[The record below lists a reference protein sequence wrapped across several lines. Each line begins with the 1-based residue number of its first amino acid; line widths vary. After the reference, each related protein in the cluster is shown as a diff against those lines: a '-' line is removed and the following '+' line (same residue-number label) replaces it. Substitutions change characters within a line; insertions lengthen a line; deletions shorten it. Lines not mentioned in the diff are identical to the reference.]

1 MKINLEKIKN
11 ILAPHEEIGAIEI
24 NNRVVKA
31 FYFSNNDKLKIKS
44 SAILPV
50 PNSTINNGCVQNE
63 AALIKVLIDLRKALN
78 KHKKVSPYIILS
90 LPSQNFFTSVLS
102 IPQLSDK
109 SNLEEAIKLNLRL
122 RSPIPL
128 ENAYLD
134 WENIEDNT
142 LINAQMVFAA
152 IGDKVNIDKYL
163 FCLAKA
169 GFKVIAVEKPAL
181 GILRFIKH
189 FSVPQNYYLVAN
201 IDRDG
206 IDLVVS
212 QNNSLIFYDF
222 NSLSEVAKYDLNDNL
237 SNNDFMIFLNKKIG
251 QVVNFCQARQSECLK
266 KFFLFSIIPEIKN
279 ELIQNLATNFSLEPI
294 SLKND
299 DLIKISEEWYS
310 VMGTAIR
317 GTIPRNQDKIV
328 SLMQTGT
335 EKDYTQTQLINYISL
350 WTKISC
356 TVFIALI
363 LILNGLFTMFF
374 HPVEVSQIEK
384 NKLVPSDHKIL
395 NDKVKILEAKADLY
409 NNESIKILNIVS
421 KKTSWETK
429 MDFVSSLAKKN
440 QINILKIFISNESR
454 TVTLQGSSP
463 SQNQISNFKDDLEGT
478 KNFTNITSPL
488 ESISSD
494 GDNYYFSI
502 KFNL

>member
-1 MKINLEKIKN
+1 MKINLQKIKN
-11 ILAPHEEIGAIEI
+11 ILAPQEEIGAIEI
-24 NNRVVKA
+24 NNRVVKG
-31 FYFSNNDKLKIKS
+31 FYFSNSENLKIKS
-44 SAILPV
+44 SAILPL
-50 PNSTINNGCVQNE
+50 PNSTINNGYVQNE
-63 AALIKVLIDLRKALN
+63 AALIKTLTELHKALN
-78 KHKKVSPYIILS
+78 KNHKVSPYIILS
-90 LPSQNFFTSVLS
+90 LPAQNFYTSVLS
-102 IPQLSDK
+102 IPKLSDS

-128 ENAYLD
+128 ESAYLD
-134 WENIEDNT
+134 WENIEDNS
-142 LINAQMVFAA
+142 LVNAQMVFAA
-152 IGDKVNIDKYL
+152 IGDKINIDKYL
-163 FCLAKA
+163 VCLAKA
-169 GFKVIAVEKPAL
+169 GFKVLAVEKPAL
-181 GILRFIKH
+181 GILRFIKY
-189 FSVPQNYYLVAN
+189 FSVPENYYLVAN

-206 IDLVVS
+206 IDLIVS
-212 QNNSLIFYDF
+212 RNNSLIFYDF
-222 NSLSEVAKYDLNDNL
+222 NNLSEVAKYDLDNNL
-237 SNNDFMIFLNKKIG
+237 SNADFNIFLNKKVG
-251 QVVNFCQARQSECLK
+251 QVVNFCQARQNECLK

-279 ELIQNLATNFSLEPI
+279 ELIQSLSVNFSLEP
-294 SLKND
+294 LALMNN

-335 EKDYTQTQLINYISL
+335 EKDYVQTQAIHYISL
-350 WTKISC
+350 WTKISF
-356 TVFIALI
+356 TIFASLVLI
-363 LILNGLFTMFF
+363 CYGLFTMFF
-374 HPVEVSQIEK
+374 NPVEISQIEG
-384 NKLVPSDHKIL
+384 NKLVTSDHKVL
-395 NDKVKILEAKADLY
+395 KDKVKILETKADSY
-409 NNESIKILNIVS
+409 NSESTKILAIIN

-429 MDFVSSLAKKN
+429 MDFVFSLAKKN
-440 QINILKIFISNESR
+440 QINIIKIFISNESR